1 MIRLVIATL
10 LINLFLISCTSKPT
24 SLKQDAF
31 IEILDDR
38 ILELLDP
45 ATAFQILAAG
55 FSWTEG
61 PLWLEGEQSLIFT
74 DIPNNSIFRID
85 AKGELSLY
93 LKPSGYTGDTPRG
106 GEVGANGLTLDPQGR
121 LVLCQHG
128 DRRIARMDS
137 PLDQPKSEFVT
148 LVDNYQGKRLNSPND
163 VVFDKAGNMYFT
175 DPPYGLEFNMNDPAK
190 ELAFQG
196 VFCLKTTGEL
206 LLLDSLSR
214 PNGLAFSRDEKYL
227 YVANSDPQQAV
238 WYRYEVQED
247 GLIHNKTLFY
257 DASKHVG
264 KGGFK
269 GLPDGMKVH
278 SSGTIFATG
287 PGGVWV
293 FDPSGKVLARLRT
306 GEATSNCAFSTDEKT
321 FFMTADNYVLK
332 IDLK

>member
-10 LINLFLISCTSKPT
+10 LINLFLISCTSSPT
-24 SLKQDAF
+24 SLKEDAF

-38 ILELLDP
+38 ILELLDSESP
-45 ATAFQILAAG
+45 FQILAEG
-55 FSWTEG
+55 FAWTEG
-61 PLWLEGEQSLIFT
+61 PLWLEEQQSLIFT
-74 DIPNNSIFRID
+74 DIPNNSIFRVNS
-85 AKGELSLY
+85 KGELSLY
-93 LKPSGYTGDTPRG
+93 LKPSGYTGEAPRG
-106 GEVGANGLTLDPQGR
+106 GEVGANGLTLDPEGR

-128 DRRIARMDS
+128 DRRMAGMDS

-148 LVDNYQGKRLNSPND
+148 LVDNYQGKRFNSPND
-163 VVFDKAGNMYFT
+163 VVFDSVGNMYFT

-190 ELAFQG
+190 ELDFQG
-196 VFCLKTTGEL
+196 IYCLKTSGEL
-206 LLLDSLSR
+206 VLLDTISR

-238 WYRYEVQED
+238 WYRYEVLED
-247 GLIHNKTLFY
+247 GLIHNKTLFF
-257 DASKHVG
+257 DATEHVG
-264 KGGFK
+264 KEGFK
-269 GLPDGMKVH
+269 GLPDGMKIH

-306 GEATSNCAFSTDEKT
+306 GEATSNCAFSKDEKS